1 MKTVVITGANSGIGF
16 QAARLF
22 ANAGDRLVLLCRP
35 GQKTDR
41 AMELIRDE
49 SNNPDISLIEV
60 DLSEPESI
68 EAAVD
73 QIQAKT
79 QVIDVLV
86 NNAGLQKKHFSTD
99 SRGVE
104 MSLAVNFRAPF
115 ILAEGLKDL
124 LAQSHD
130 ARIVNVVSELYKKG
144 KFPIQAY
151 TQAKGYNAGKAYA
164 NSKRASVLMSQ
175 EMARRYAANK
185 IGVFCL
191 HPGVLATD
199 ALRDYSPLMM
209 NIVGRFLEKPEI
221 GGKRI
226 FDLATLEKYSNQSGA
241 YLYKDEIRD
250 LDKRALNQTDQGAA
264 WELAERLAAGK
275 PAPTDESE
283 VSK

>member
-73 QIQAKT
+73 QIQANT

-86 NNAGLQKKHFSTD
+86 NNAGLQKKHFTTD
-99 SRGVE
+99 SQGVE

-115 ILAEGLKDL
+115 ILAEGLKEL
-124 LAQSHD
+124 LAKSD
-130 ARIVNVVSELYKKG
+130 SGRIINVVSELYRKG
-144 KFPIQAY
+144 EFPVQEN

-164 NSKRASVLMSQ
+164 NSKRAAVLMSQ
-175 EMARRYAANK
+175 EMARRYAANN
-185 IGVFCL
+185 IDVFCL

-199 ALRDYSPLMM
+199 ALRDYSPLMIR
-209 NIVGRFLEKPEI
+209 IVSLFLEKPEV

-226 FDLATLEKYSNQSGA
+226 YDLATLEKYSGQSGS
-241 YLYKDEIRD
+241 YVYKDEVRVW
-250 LDKRALNQTDQGAA
+250 DKRALNQDNQLAA
-264 WELAERLAAGK
+264 WELAGSLAAG
-275 PAPTDESE
+275 DQNESNP
-283 VSK
+283 SKVAK